1 MASVDSLREGTIL
14 RGKRDYH
21 ITSQLGHGGFG
32 ITYLAEATIMV
43 DGVIPQKLKFCIK
56 EFYLSDKCSRSAS
69 GWVNFNTDPEIEKN
83 GKSDFRAEAEIL
95 KSLNAVPGIV
105 PVSDIFEANNT
116 VYYVMQFLEGQTL
129 DKKIQTENRLTETE
143 ALSIIEKIGRAL
155 MQLHD
160 KKMTH
165 LDIKPENI
173 ILVKEGFEY
182 APVLIDFGLSRCY
195 NMFGRESRG
204 KKVFAISEGYSPVEQ
219 YGIINSFTP
228 ESDVYALA
236 ATLFHMLTGEVPKP
250 SKDVTDNYIR
260 ETLLKY
266 GVSEKVVTAI
276 TRAMRR
282 ESNERTE
289 SVRQFL
295 NDLKEVQSGG
305 GKETE
310 IIGPNPSNDSHKY
323 YKIFGIAALIALV
336 GFFAF
341 SILQNG
347 NGGEGSLPKANL
359 NVICETPDADIYIND
374 VKKGTTPWSGNLDSG
389 DYKVEVRK
397 KGFESQSKSI
407 TLAEKETIDVKFPSL
422 VALPPTPIP
431 TGHLTINYQPRNSE
445 VWIDGKKR
453 GTTPSTFKDL
463 PIDTYSV
470 EIRKNGYEN
479 KNEQVTIVEG
489 QTKILSGNLTKVETG
504 SNGTSTGTS
513 SGSTS
518 SNGTLQ
524 IGDYATWRG
533 DIKNGKPHGRGTMT
547 FTKSH
552 LIDSY
557 CDKVAKAGDTVEGT
571 YVDGHLHDGMWQ
583 SDGQQK
589 YLLIGN

>member
-43 DGVIPQKLKFCIK
+43 DGVIPQTLKFCIK

-69 GWVNFNTDPEIEKN
+69 GWVNFNTGPEIEKN
-83 GKSDFRAEAEIL
+83 GKSDFRAEAETL

-129 DKKIQTENRLTETE
+129 DKKIQAEKRLTETE
-143 ALSIIEKIGRAL
+143 ALSIIEKVGRAL

-173 ILVKEGFEY
+173 ILVQKGFEY

-282 ESNERTE
+282 ESNERTG
-289 SVRQFL
+289 SVKQFL
-295 NDLKEVQSGG
+295 NDLKEMQSGG

-310 IIGPNPSNDSHKY
+310 IIGPKPPIDPHKP
-323 YKIFGIAALIALV
+323 YKIIGILALIALV
-336 GFFAF
+336 GYFVF
-341 SILQNG
+341 SVLRKDNEAI
-347 NGGEGSLPKANL
+347 L
-359 NVICETPDADIYIND
+359 NVTCETPDADIYIND
-374 VKKGTTPWSGNLDSG
+374 EKKGNAPWSGSLDAG

-397 KGFESQSKSI
+397 NGFESQSKTI
-407 TLAEKETIDVKFPSL
+407 TMAGKQTIDVKFPSL
-422 VALPPTPIP
+422 MPLLPTPIP
-431 TGHLTINYQPRNSE
+431 TGHLTINYQPNNSE
-445 VWIDGKKR
+445 VWIDGKKL
-453 GTTPSTFKDL
+453 GTTPRSFKEL
-463 PIDTYSV
+463 PIGTYSV

-489 QTKILSGNLTKVETG
+489 QTKILSGSLSKVD
-504 SNGTSTGTS
+504 
-513 SGSTS
+513 STS
-518 SNGTLQ
+518 SNGTLK

-571 YVDGHLHDGMWQ
+571 YVDGHLHDGIWQ